1 VRLRALA
8 ALLCFAAACAPKDP
22 ITVRNAWIRA
32 PAPGLAVAAGY
43 LDITNGGPS
52 TVDLTGVTSPAAE
65 TIEIHTESH
74 DGDMMQMRRIE
85 RLPIPSG
92 QTISLAPGATHLM
105 LMQYRDRG
113 VAVRIPVTLTFSD
126 GSRREVEFEV
136 RALDGG
142 RQ

>member
-1 VRLRALA
+1 MRLRALA
-8 ALLCFAAACAPKDP
+8 ALLCFVAACAPKDP
-22 ITVRNAWIRA
+22 ITVRNAWVRA

-43 LDITNGGPS
+43 FDIANGGPS
-52 TVDLTGVTSPAAE
+52 TIELTGASSPAAGA
-65 TIEIHTESH
+65 IEIHTESR

-105 LMQYRDRG
+105 LLQYRS
-113 VAVRIPVTLTFSD
+113 VAARIPMTLTFSD
-126 GSRREVEFEV
+126 GSRRDVEFEL